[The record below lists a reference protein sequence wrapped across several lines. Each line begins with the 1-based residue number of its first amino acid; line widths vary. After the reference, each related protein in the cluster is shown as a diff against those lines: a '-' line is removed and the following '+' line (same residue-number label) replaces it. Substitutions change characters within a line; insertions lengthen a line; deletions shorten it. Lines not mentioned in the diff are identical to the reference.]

1 MAEASPANFTSS
13 DENLLGPLAT
23 PETSQMSPSPV
34 KMTSGSDLLT
44 KCLEFSQALEQKGQV
59 FNLKVSVGTFSLD
72 TRGAT
77 PKVLERKKKLSPS
90 QARRNQKRRENFL
103 KKKAASPEDTP
114 SPASEKKQEE
124 GETHECDV
132 CDKVFKSEKGLKTH
146 KAITHKKEVLRSP
159 TPNIPTRKMTPE
171 KESQREEECVCC
183 RKVMS
188 YNHQCEEEEE
198 EEEDEHEEEEDPT
211 PDCLEKFPAGIASG
225 SCWRCGKP
233 YASHRV
239 ATRIIF

>member
-1 MAEASPANFTSS
+1 MGT
-13 DENLLGPLAT
+13 
-23 PETSQMSPSPV
+23 
-34 KMTSGSDLLT
+34 
-44 KCLEFSQALEQKGQV
+44 FS
-59 FNLKVSVGTFSLD
+59 FSLD
-72 TRGAT
+72 TRGTT
-77 PKVLERKKKLSPS
+77 PKVLEKKKKLSPS

-103 KKKAASPEDTP
+103 KKKAASPE
-114 SPASEKKQEE
+114 
-124 GETHECDV
+124 
-132 CDKVFKSEKGLKTH
+132 SEKGLQTH

-159 TPNIPTRKMTPE
+159 TPNIHTRKMTPE
-171 KESQREEECVCC
+171 KEFQREEECVCC

-198 EEEDEHEEEEDPT
+198 EEEEDPI